1 MSGHSKWS
9 TIKRQKEVKDIS
21 RGKLFSKLSRAISIA
36 VKTGGGG
43 DPATNNKLRVA
54 VDAAK
59 TANMPKSNIERAI
72 NKASTMGNL
81 EELTYEG
88 FGPEGINVVVEVATD
103 NRNRTGQDVKGL
115 FERAGGR
122 LAGPGAV
129 MFNFD
134 SKGMILIK
142 KQAKAEEQMLD
153 LIDLGVEDVEET
165 EDGIEAYTNPEDLG
179 SAKSRLKESGYEIIS
194 VDLVRKPIS
203 LQLVN
208 NVKTADKTLKLLS
221 NLSKLDDVQKV
232 FSNFDLEDTI
242 SEEVLKE

>member
-9 TIKRQKEVKDIS
+9 TIKRQKEAKDIS
-21 RGKLFSKLSRAISIA
+21 RGKLYSKLSRAISIA
-36 VKTGGGG
+36 VKTGGGS

-59 TANMPKSNIERAI
+59 SANMPKSNIERAI
-72 NKASTMGNL
+72 NKASAMGNL

-88 FGPEGINVVVEVATD
+88 FGPEGINIIVEVATD
-103 NRNRTGQDVKGL
+103 NRNRTGQDLKGL

-134 SKGMILIK
+134 SKGMVLIK
-142 KQAKAEEQMLD
+142 KNTKAEEQMLS

-165 EDGIEAYTNPEDLG
+165 DDGIEVYTNPENL
-179 SAKSRLKESGYEIIS
+179 SSTESKLRENDYKIIS
-194 VDLVRKPIS
+194 MDLVRKPIN
-203 LQLVN
+203 LQLVD
-208 NVKTADKTLKLLS
+208 NVKTADKTLKLLGS
-221 NLSKLDDVQKV
+221 LSKLDDVQKV

-242 SEEVLKE
+242 SEKVLKE